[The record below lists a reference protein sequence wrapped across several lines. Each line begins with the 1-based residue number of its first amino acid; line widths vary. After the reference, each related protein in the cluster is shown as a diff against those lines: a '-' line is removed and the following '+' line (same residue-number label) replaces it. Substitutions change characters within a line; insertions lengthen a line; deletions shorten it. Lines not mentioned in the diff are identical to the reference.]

1 MVTILVSG
9 DLATRIILA
18 TRIEVPRPREGPF
31 SAARRRLK
39 SPLGSAVEAG
49 HWWVRRCPLTVP
61 QPATSAAA
69 VTFLEASYSYLDMEA
84 KGLERGCENSQ
95 ISTPSPSEAGRD
107 HVYLATSVCPKYPS
121 PPEPLIDL
129 KQHQQHQTQPEAA
142 AAAVAIRRTPLRAR

>member
-84 KGLERGCENSQ
+84 KDWSVAVRTAKSAPPARQ
-95 ISTPSPSEAGRD
+95 KPT
-107 HVYLATSVCPKYPS
+107 ATTCTS
-121 PPEPLIDL
+121 PPASVPSI
-129 KQHQQHQTQPEAA
+129 P
-142 AAAVAIRRTPLRAR
+142 ARPSL